1 MTNYINALFENE
13 DVTSFLKE
21 NNELVYSITESVEN
35 FAEYLKEFIA
45 ENAIE
50 FIEPTV
56 EDTRKNIRVFSEVA
70 IAQFIKEQTE
80 LEGNAA
86 ANNHIRRLTENSVE
100 SYL

>member
-13 DVTSFLKE
+13 DVTSFLKD
-21 NNELVYSITESVEN
+21 NNELVCSITESVEN

-80 LEGNAA
+80 MEGNAA
-86 ANNHIRRLTENSVE
+86 ANNHIRRLTENSVDA
-100 SYL
+100 YL

>member
-86 ANNHIRRLTENSVE
+86 ANNHVRRLTENSVE